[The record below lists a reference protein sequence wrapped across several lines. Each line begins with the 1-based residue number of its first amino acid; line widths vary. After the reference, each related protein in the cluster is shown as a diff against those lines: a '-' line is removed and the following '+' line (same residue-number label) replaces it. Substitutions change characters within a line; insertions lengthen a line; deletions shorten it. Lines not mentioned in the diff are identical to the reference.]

1 MKTRLFSILMAAML
15 LLCACSS
22 AGQNSEANL
31 NETGDQ
37 ETIPQTGA
45 ANTVN
50 TESTVNTVEP
60 DGTTVTTEGSTEPA
74 TVPLVPDD
82 TGYTG
87 PTFNAS
93 ENVGDWGD
101 AQTNSTE
108 NTTATTPP
116 ATVPQN
122 TQPSTEPATEPSGS
136 SGPQLISYE
145 EYLAMSTAQKQDY
158 FLSFRDPE
166 AFYNWL
172 EPLEEAYEA
181 TRDQIDG
188 GVVDISTVP
197 TGN

>member
-37 ETIPQTGA
+37 ETISQTGA

-82 TGYTG
+82 TGYVHKPSQNILPSNTASRIHHKFPSPPDAPG
-87 PTFNAS
+87 KTPPAS
-93 ENVGDWGD
+93 ENY
-101 AQTNSTE
+101 QTLY
-108 NTTATTPP
+108 A
-116 ATVPQN
+116 
-122 TQPSTEPATEPSGS
+122 SGTK
-136 SGPQLISYE
+136 
-145 EYLAMSTAQKQDY
+145 A
-158 FLSFRDPE
+158 
-166 AFYNWL
+166 
-172 EPLEEAYEA
+172 A
-181 TRDQIDG
+181 TRNLIYSGDTDNQDMAHPRWY
-188 GVVDISTVP
+188 TPRQARPNP
-197 TGN
+197 TSL